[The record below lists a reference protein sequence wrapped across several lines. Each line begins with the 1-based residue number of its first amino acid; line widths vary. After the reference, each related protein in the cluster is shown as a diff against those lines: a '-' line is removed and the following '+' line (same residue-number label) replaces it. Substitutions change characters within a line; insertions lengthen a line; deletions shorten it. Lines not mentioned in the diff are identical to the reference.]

1 MAHLKEFGY
10 FYIHNRMP
18 SSLFASLEDAE
29 HSADCVRMNDS
40 RCISF
45 YRVTKLA
52 SEKLHIHYIQTWE
65 RN

>member
-29 HSADCVRMNDS
+29 NSADCVRLNDN
-40 RCISF
+40 RAISF

-52 SEKLHIHYIQTWE
+52 TEKLHIQYIQTWE